1 LPIGQLEPGWF
12 HRQVALVGQ
21 EPVLFARSI
30 EENICYGLDKERR
43 PKIEEVHAAAT
54 LANAHDFIT
63 GFELGYATTVGERGA
78 QLSGGQKQRVAIAR
92 ALVRHPSVLLLDE
105 ATSALDAESEAVVQ
119 AAIDSMIAQGGM
131 TVLMIAHRLSTIRNA
146 DRICVIKGGRVVE
159 AGRHDELMAKGSSG
173 GEYAK
178 LVSKQMQLHSG
189 STGSDLAS
197 QSSPQPARRWFG
209 AQ

>member
-1 LPIGQLEPGWF
+1 MQTYLMPGLSSRTRAPSWAQPEKQPAWAQQPA
-12 HRQVALVGQ
+12 QVAAV
-21 EPVLFARSI
+21 
-30 EENICYGLDKERR
+30 
-43 PKIEEVHAAAT
+43 
-54 LANAHDFIT
+54 
-63 GFELGYATTVGERGA
+63 
-78 QLSGGQKQRVAIAR
+78 
-92 ALVRHPSVLLLDE
+92 
-105 ATSALDAESEAVVQ
+105 SEAVVQ